1 MFLTKQT
8 TPTPQPQP
16 EPRASEG
23 LMFQLKL
30 SEATLVKLMPWLLSV
45 LIGAGGLG
53 FIHAQV
59 NFSPIDSPS
68 DTIENTE
75 GN

>member
-8 TPTPQPQP
+8 PPTPQP
-16 EPRASEG
+16 EPKTSEG

-59 NFSPIDSPS
+59 NFSPIDSPA
-68 DTIENTE
+68 DAIENAE
-75 GN
+75 SNK